1 LAKFCIPIAHE
12 VGYRTMRSAA
22 RAVSVVLDVGAAIRL
37 NGAPAAALADIERRD
52 TLAPCRHSLR
62 ICSP

>member
-1 LAKFCIPIAHE
+1 
-12 VGYRTMRSAA
+12 MRSAA